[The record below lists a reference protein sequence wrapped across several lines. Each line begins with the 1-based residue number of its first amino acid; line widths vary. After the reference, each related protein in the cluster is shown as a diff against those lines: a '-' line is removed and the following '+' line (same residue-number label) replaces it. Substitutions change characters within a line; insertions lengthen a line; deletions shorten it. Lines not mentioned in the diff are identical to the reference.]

1 MNNVINLS
9 FIHLERYLKR
19 TNSLNYI
26 MHVLICAYLF
36 HPIILIYKNLTI
48 DHFKENIKMQ
58 NVKKTYFKNVNLI
71 KEVYLKN

>member
-9 FIHLERYLKR
+9 FIHLERYLRR

-48 DHFKENIKMQ
+48 DHFKENIKM
-58 NVKKTYFKNVNLI
+58 
-71 KEVYLKN
+71 